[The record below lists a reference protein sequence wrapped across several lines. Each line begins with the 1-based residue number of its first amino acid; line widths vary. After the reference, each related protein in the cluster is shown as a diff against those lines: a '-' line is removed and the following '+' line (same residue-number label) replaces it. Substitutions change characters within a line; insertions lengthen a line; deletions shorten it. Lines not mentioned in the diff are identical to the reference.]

1 MSKNFVIFSMS
12 VLNAKAQPSEYTA
25 DNGAFKATTLYT
37 NETALKY
44 IDWKLKQQQQRVDK
58 VYAFVTDTARGNTL
72 DGFRAKFSKYNFP
85 IHDVP
90 LLNDGDLQG
99 SFASI
104 SNMFDVLEKSIAN
117 DKPQDIVIHFDMTG
131 GLRHGAMLMLALIQM
146 LNYRGFKI
154 GMVLY
159 TNYQQHIVESA
170 NELMQ
175 MFTLISGADEFTSF
189 GSVEQI
195 HKYFKHRQNIS
206 KPLRELLNAMENLS
220 EMIKICV
227 NYQDMNNALFS
238 LKEKL
243 SAYKQYLA
251 KHGEHDID
259 DSELFFSKLVSTIEN
274 EYRFILPETANDA
287 NLPKIIEWC
296 AKKGFV
302 QQSLIFYTEWL
313 PQYLTDKGLLWVSDP
328 IKEQCIE
335 KNDRNYK
342 SWQCYLLQLYRT
354 YIPDDWKNKPTN
366 KQINFGKELKTYLE
380 QHRKQAVTIKEI
392 RHQLGGKNKNF
403 DNFLLDLNLF
413 LQTTNET
420 NFVQNII
427 QLSDENL
434 IKLILTKNV
443 PKNTTFADFLAT
455 RIKKEKSALKLII
468 SELTGWG
475 QKALNTMFAEQM
487 TVEQTQQNQKRDMNE
502 LNKGQ
507 LFKYLLDTQKIKTIL
522 PQENLIRFAQ
532 NYSRYIDQWRNEI
545 SHAHSS
551 STDKQQNKNIVDAI
565 VSSVNLLN
573 LYNK

>member
-12 VLNAKAQPSEYTA
+12 LLSPKAQPSEYTA

-58 VYAFVTDTARGNTL
+58 VYAFVTDKVRESTL
-72 DGFRAKFSKYNFP
+72 DGFKEKFSKYNFP

-90 LLNDGDLQG
+90 LLSNGDLQG

-104 SNMFDVLEKSIAN
+104 SNMFDVLEQNIAN

-131 GLRHGAMLMLALIQM
+131 GFRHGAMLMLALIQM

-154 GMVLY
+154 GMILY
-159 TNYQQHIVESA
+159 TNYDKHVVESA

-195 HKYFKHRQNIS
+195 HKYFKHRQDIS

-227 NYQDMNNALFS
+227 NYQDMSHALFS

-243 SAYKQYLA
+243 NAYKEYLA
-251 KHGEHDID
+251 KHGEHNID

-274 EYRFILPETANDA
+274 EYRFILPETEDDA

-302 QQSLIFYTEWL
+302 QQSLVFYTEWL
-313 PQYLTDKGLLWVSDP
+313 PQYLTDKGLLWAY
-328 IKEQCIE
+328 
-335 KNDRNYK
+335 DRAKQICMENKLSYK
-342 SWQCYLLQLYRT
+342 SWQSYLLQSYRER
-354 YIPDDWKNKPTN
+354 IPEDWKSKPTN

-380 QHRKQAVTIKEI
+380 QHRRQTLTIKEI

-403 DNFLLDLNLF
+403 DNFLLDLDLF
-413 LQTTNET
+413 IQTTNET
-420 NFVQNII
+420 NFVQNIL

-443 PKNTTFADFLAT
+443 QKNTTFENFLAT
-455 RIKKEKSALKLII
+455 RIKREKSALKLIV

-475 QKALNTMFAEQM
+475 QKALNEMFAEQ
-487 TVEQTQQNQKRDMNE
+487 TTAEQTEKNQKRDARDLEREQM
-502 LNKGQ
+502 
-507 LFKYLLDTQKIKTIL
+507 FKYLLDTQKIKTTL